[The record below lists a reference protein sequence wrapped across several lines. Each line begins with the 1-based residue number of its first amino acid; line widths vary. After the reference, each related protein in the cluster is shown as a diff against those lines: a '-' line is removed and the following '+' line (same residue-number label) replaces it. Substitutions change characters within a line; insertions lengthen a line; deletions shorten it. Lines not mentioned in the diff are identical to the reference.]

1 MLCSKTIGVMNLSG
15 DRNLEGLEWLFSSP
29 QQSEQWFFGILD
41 SVYNGVLIT
50 DERSIVRYIN
60 PEYTRITGVTKE
72 QIIGRQLSDVRPG
85 AILPQ
90 VVRNGKP
97 MGGVY
102 RREGD
107 VEYVVDMAPIFV
119 NGQLAGGISIVKDIT
134 EVRRLSK
141 EIAQH
146 EKRAIRL
153 KSMVEHA
160 FRAKYRFDDVVG
172 SSPLIARAID
182 FARKIAAGDTD
193 VLISGDSGTG
203 KEVFAQ
209 AIHNAS
215 KRAQGPFVAVNCASL
230 TPTLLESELFG
241 YEDGAFTGAR
251 KGGKSGMFEVAD
263 GGTIFLDE
271 IGELT
276 VEAQAKLLRVLQERS
291 VRKIGEATE
300 IPLNVRVI
308 TASNRDLRV
317 MMKEGRLREDLFY
330 RLNVVNIQLPSLRER
345 GGDSCLLA
353 DHILGQF
360 ARKAGR
366 AMRFSAEVYDIFR
379 RYDWPGN
386 VRELRN
392 AVEFAANVCEGGLVT
407 SLHLP
412 PVLLIEAGGSPAG
425 RTLADFVR
433 DTERQV
439 LMNSLQGAGF
449 TVEDKR
455 RVAKQLGI
463 SLATLYNKI
472 KSLGIEG
479 EVE

>member
-1 MLCSKTIGVMNLSG
+1 MDLGNSG
-15 DRNLEGLEWLFSSP
+15 NFEGLEWLFSSP
-29 QQSEQWFFGILD
+29 QVSGQWFFGILD
-41 SVYNGVLIT
+41 SIYNGVLIV
-50 DERSIVRYIN
+50 DERSIVRHIN

-72 QIIGRQLSDVRPG
+72 QIIGKFLSDVRPG
-85 AILPQ
+85 AMLPQ
-90 VVRNGKP
+90 VVRTGKP

-102 RREGD
+102 RREGA

-119 NGQLAGGISIVKDIT
+119 GGKIAGGISIVKDIT

-153 KSMVEHA
+153 KTMVEHA
-160 FRAKYRFDDVVG
+160 FRAKYRFDDVIGTSTKLTRTVG
-172 SSPLIARAID
+172 LAK
-182 FARKIAAGDTD
+182 KIAAGDAD
-193 VLISGDSGTG
+193 VLITGDSGTG

-215 KRAQGPFVAVNCASL
+215 TRASGPFIAVNCASL

-251 KGGKSGMFEVAD
+251 KGGKPGLFEVAD

-271 IGELT
+271 IGELS

-308 TASNRDLRV
+308 TASNRDLRL
-317 MMKEGRLREDLFY
+317 MMKEGRLREDLYY

-345 GGDSCLLA
+345 GEDSSLLA

-360 ARKAGR
+360 ARKTGR
-366 AMRFSAEVYDIFR
+366 AMRFSAEVYDVFR

-392 AVEFAANVCEGGLVT
+392 AVEFAANICEGGLIT
-407 SLHLP
+407 DLHLP
-412 PVLLIEAGGSPAG
+412 TVLLKEAGGQPER
-425 RTLADFVR
+425 RTLADIVKK
-433 DTERQV
+433 TERQV
-439 LMNSLQGAGF
+439 LLNCLQGTGF
-449 TVEDKR
+449 TVEGKR
-455 RVAKQLGI
+455 RAAEQLGI
-463 SLATLYNKI
+463 SLATLYNKL
-472 KSLGIEG
+472 KALGIEESG
-479 EVE
+479 GNGF